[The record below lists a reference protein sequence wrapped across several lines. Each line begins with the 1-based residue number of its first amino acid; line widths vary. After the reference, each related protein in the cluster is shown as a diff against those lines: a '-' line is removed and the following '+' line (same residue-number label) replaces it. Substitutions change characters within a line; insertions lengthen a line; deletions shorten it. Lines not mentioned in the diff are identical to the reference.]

1 MPIYTIPGRQKP
13 ILVQG
18 DQMDQFWEKHPDAKL
33 QAEAGGQ
40 KYSVSKDEFGY
51 FKEDFPDYKSEI
63 ANTYYNS
70 SNQTQVKP
78 AEKQG
83 EQANEDKPGFF
94 GSMANRFAA
103 GASEAFGSAANLVN
117 KIAGSYNDAVN
128 YSKGLETN
136 SYQDNP
142 LAQVGKEAKET
153 AEEYRQAGDY
163 YNGKGFTELFKE
175 GHLLDAAGSAFLSAT
190 ESLPQS
196 LAIAMGGKLGLLAA
210 FGTTAS
216 DKYDQLKEEYP
227 EMPEWKA
234 MSNALWTGASEA
246 LTEVFGAGTI
256 GRTVKG
262 LLAKGGKK
270 EAADLVKKSF
280 LDKLAKAE
288 EKHWLIM
295 PAVSEFSEESANALS
310 EWAVD
315 KMTGVQR
322 DDNILMTMLDAG
334 MAGAM
339 GGVQFSPVIGAAKFQ
354 NNRIKNKVTKE
365 FKQASDQVSGF
376 LPDDQ
381 KAILIDGLHQYQVN
395 NDLDNAQ
402 KFVDEFAQNMG
413 ASQEQYKMIVDL
425 ARASVGYNNYVD
437 YVNDQIDQETKKRID
452 EINSLRNPEMG
463 SIVQAKMGE
472 MDNPVYIVGGTL
484 AYKDDMSI
492 DVDNSS
498 DIIYFVDANGKT
510 QQATPQSFSAL
521 VNDFPLEQAYNEAY
535 NLAKT
540 DVIQREEAGDAS
552 QFAPGQQVMTSNGV
566 AGQVQSI
573 DEEGNVIVNSN
584 GITNVYKPEDLQI
597 MQEQEQPTMQ
607 PDVQQEQAPAFPM
620 DKDGNIDFGQISDPQ
635 QFADGLKQ
643 EFGDG
648 GTAIIDQYI
657 ANEQAKLA
665 KTGKAGDP
673 IKAARDKASAQA
685 KLDFYNQVKGAMGT
699 EMGLT
704 GDQNPI
710 NPIQQGEEYQS
721 VAEFNANNGI
731 SENPIIPQNETE
743 NPIEQGTV
751 PSDTQSVDNGIVNT
765 PENPINPIDQEPAK
779 QPTTDDMVADILDG
793 ELDDQEVD
801 DYVTENKRAAQN
813 ALTVINNKKPK
824 MSTNK
829 AEYLAKR
836 AAWQQ
841 EADAAQAEVD
851 RWNEIGAK
859 IAETRKGIG
868 ADEAARILS
877 QTEPM
882 NGHELAAKMLADGSI
897 KLTHDSFKRETGGG
911 TGEARGFFGLFA
923 RPEKGGVN
931 IERAGEMLMLADLE
945 AGTNFFDQND
955 PNAGRNAIID
965 VLSEARTRGDLINYI
980 RNNREEQAR
989 REQEAQYNA
998 YAQQIMDEYH
1008 MNPDEYE
1015 AYERLSEEA
1024 AKMLTPEQQAEIDGE
1039 IYDQIMQEQADEA
1052 ERMAIFDSL
1061 NNNNGNGTT
1070 ETEGDPGTAG
1080 GVQEESNE
1088 GNEVLP
1094 GQQISDTGRGEVL
1107 DKQGNEPVSNNAGQD
1122 GGAPKS
1128 EAERIKEAESE
1139 VDQNPTDA
1147 QKEAGNNKNERRS
1160 TNDLDTFMSDAMSI
1174 SIEDAA
1180 SFPQEIRDED
1190 TISKEQKGGKRS
1202 DKVSVKVGLLDNDLY
1217 IQYKVGNLRSNRKYW
1232 ATIKI
1237 PNATNYSAGQLISR
1251 LDYVGTTTDVARLA
1265 GDAILELFNKNNL
1278 GLYNVRTQVGLR
1290 RVKEAE
1296 SKAPESNTKVEQP
1309 VQKKWSEMT
1318 MDERMK
1324 EAETNPLTKDQVKA
1338 YTGDDVIKAN
1348 ALAYINGKDDLIN
1361 SIAYLKV
1368 YEDVRNSNGGHTQ
1381 DNGTKDGTQLAQT
1394 DNAVNQTGGLG
1405 TRGTGGESAE
1415 QMDRGSRTA
1424 DVSGKRSDVQN
1435 GEGRT
1440 DTNTGAQGDSTIP
1453 VEGEPMG
1460 GSDTRSDGREGS
1472 GTDSPN
1478 GRDGKRRGSKTG
1490 GTASTDTRSRT
1501 DVSQRKGSKGNDQ
1514 PKAGRKSVKDIEA
1527 ERKNALDEFNSI
1539 LDQFVKAGKKDLSLS
1554 LAGLNNEQFEIL
1566 PKLISAGAKV
1576 GYTYIQEG
1584 IYKLA
1589 EWFPKMRSVLRTPLQ
1604 KVGFSEDE
1612 VDSFIKEMWKCNM
1625 PIDGVTRTL
1634 EEWAAI
1640 LGEENLRKEVGKTI
1654 NEKKQLQDQA
1664 ESIGVKVGDRQNIE
1678 ETLPY
1683 LLPQQRDDV
1692 MKAEVQFFDASHN
1705 DRDHGNGKGFMF
1717 TNGTGTGKTY
1727 TGLGIV
1733 KRFIKQGKG
1742 RVLIVTPSQTKVND
1756 WIKDAS
1762 NLNIDLRDLD
1772 SIAKEKG
1779 TTATTEAGDG
1789 AVITTFANFRTN
1801 KALLES
1807 TFDLVVYDESHRILE
1822 NKSGAGTTG
1831 SNQHYMITNRNERYA
1846 YDRLWEINPL
1856 KKQIEDKFQEF
1867 IDETERIKNNNP
1879 SGRDMVGLTL
1889 GRLDNNDRASY
1900 PKLAE
1905 IERQYYDLITKKET
1919 VVEPQ
1924 LREQAKQEVPKTKV
1938 VFLSATPFN
1947 TRENLEYAEGYIFS
1961 YPEED
1966 KVTAGSYRHKSPRT
1980 EFYLQHFGAGYR
1992 FRYGHIE
1999 AHTKNAEA
2007 LAKQEVD
2014 FSDYLQNE
2022 LQTMSG
2028 RVIDSEYDYSRD
2040 FPTVTLGVAER
2051 FNEAVQEIK
2060 DSDCSHAM
2068 YQLLGDYN
2076 YSSALFETLKVS
2088 CAIPR
2093 IKEHLA
2099 KGRKVVVFHRRVES
2113 KNPIVP
2119 LFTAYFESEEAM
2131 LKNSLK
2137 ERPNDVELKA
2147 ALNQLSQL
2155 KDKYKDLLDWE
2166 STLDMS
2172 MPRAQLANEFGADNV
2187 LFFSG
2192 KESTKVK
2199 NQAVDTFNDDN
2210 SGKNIIV
2217 IQEASGKEGI
2227 SLHDR
2232 TGEHQ
2237 RALITLA
2244 LPQSPITALQIEG
2257 RIYRIGNKSN
2267 AIFEYPL
2274 LGLDAEM
2281 ILFGQRFNNQVG
2293 TTENLALGSKA
2304 RNLRDSFARGV
2315 EERSGYIDPETQG
2328 FGGKDFDAPFQA
2340 EGSEYD
2346 RSVLDY
2352 YTNQKIKGRR
2362 DNREGLD
2369 YYPTPEP
2376 LGFKMVEWA
2385 DIRDGDSALEPSA
2398 GHGAIARYV
2407 PRGNGLT
2414 AVEPSSSLF
2423 AKLQIKVGGSGRK
2436 FVNNIFEQY
2445 NEINK
2450 HDVVIMNPPFGKA
2463 GSTAVKHVIKAFNHL
2478 DEGGRLVAL
2487 IPNGKTPEKLHELM
2501 GKEHKDSMFRGE
2513 ILLPDIVFENAGTKV
2528 SCRVVIFDKVGN
2540 AKLRQKA
2547 SPFKYD
2553 MSGKYDKVEDFFEDL
2568 RDVRVPERI
2577 IDRNAIL
2584 KKRAKSVESDIKE
2597 NKYIEEY
2604 EISDNGIYMKP
2615 KRLPS
2620 ISIYWDGL
2628 SEAEWESKLLVHFNR
2643 FNEWSKEKD
2652 ERQAEVG
2659 SLMKQVVAKL
2669 AGKTEDQMERDVN
2682 NVRIEAANK
2691 QAGSP
2696 SVQTEQP
2703 AAPQN
2708 DQAAYVYEK
2717 KQHTKTGDDMHM
2729 AMPKKAGSLSD
2740 DEYSRISKIA
2750 KNNGGYWNRF
2760 MKGFAFKTKE
2770 DADRFI
2776 AETMPKGNEGVSYQ
2790 KADAPGVVSAE
2801 EAILRD
2807 ALSDIIRQSGIEV
2820 IDNTE
2825 EGQRVLDEAN
2835 GDARMQAKKRALE
2848 TASLSE
2854 SSKRSLTVVS
2864 SADGAKVLKNID
2876 AAIQTLENS
2885 PTQPKT
2891 FVGDIAQ
2898 AIGATRHNSKSEYAT
2913 FETKN
2918 GRIVTIRLADHN
2930 ATVSNFDRR
2939 GELDGISIV
2948 VSPKKNE
2955 GVTNDGDAHVV
2966 EYYYDAIKLRR
2977 TDGKPLAN
2985 IVRSI
2990 KQALYSGEFN
3000 DTTGIAERQEVNA
3013 DDIRQQK
3020 VNLYYDPRF
3029 EIQSVRGEWTKGKII
3044 KRLKDIVGARTG
3056 YSFAAKRIAEFESAE
3071 ELAEHMFY
3079 HGTQFGGGRLKPSI
3093 LMSDS
3098 EIERVGGGGYGQKY
3112 WGISVS
3118 RSKRVASNF
3127 STGRGVRIYPI
3138 ILVKN
3143 ARVKEMPEL
3152 RDAADLEDHIE
3163 DLWKEGVDAVWIG
3176 DKNAGEQELCIL
3188 NPAAIVNID
3197 SADFYNNF
3205 KLGTSEN
3212 PLHVIDSNGIE
3223 KLYQDAKRYV
3233 NALEDK
3239 PRKPQK
3245 PSRFLPA
3252 KDGEIIGEMKSDE
3265 QYKQEMSEYE
3275 QKLDEYN
3282 NSDEARRFKQEDNY
3296 ASRNIRFFRTADG
3309 NAYGFTVGGKIY
3321 IDPRI
3326 ATSETPIHEYAHIWA
3341 SAIRKGNPKEWGN
3354 IVGLMKGT
3362 DIWNS
3367 VKDQYPELTSEDEIA
3382 DEVLA
3387 QYSGKQGAAKL
3398 RAELD
3403 KVANGNTNGAEKAKK
3418 AIQNIKEALNKFWNS
3433 VADFLHIKY
3442 TSAEEV
3448 ADRVMR
3454 DLLNGV
3460 NPLDMDMS
3468 EAGQSF
3474 AESLGV
3480 ADQVEFV
3487 TDKEGLQGKR
3497 ASAKGFFDRKTG
3509 KVTVVVPN
3517 HTSVGDMQ
3525 ATILHE
3531 LVGHY
3536 GLRKLFGDK
3545 FDDMM
3550 DRTFKAMPKEL
3561 RRAIAEEAISKY
3573 RGDIRTATEEYLA
3586 SIAERGV
3593 RDMKL
3598 WEKIKAGI
3606 KDFFRSVGINLTM
3619 RDEDIA
3625 YMLWR
3630 SKNRLKASD
3639 TMLEVAQKIADDAD
3653 MQSLLYRDGM
3663 GFGSML
3669 NTPKVDRNGVVEISE
3684 WLKERLKNRS
3694 AQRELYLKVRE
3705 GYQDNMIRV
3714 REWQREVERE
3724 TGHKV
3729 QDHEDFYTFKNQTSS
3744 RAQYDMQKFQAECGQ
3759 AIWDEIDKLAQKIGR
3774 PAGEGTRMIEN
3785 YEMVKHGLERNAYMR
3800 QQAIDQLQYQ
3810 ATIDI
3815 DNAKTTLKGKQLQDA
3830 IDKINAKLNNEVAKY
3845 DNKDYS
3851 GLTALSNEILGS
3863 DKMDEAALSKWV
3875 DDFEKQYDT
3884 MPLWKAI
3891 REANNRTLQQ
3901 QLRTGLISKETYDKI
3916 SGMYK
3921 FYIPLKDWD
3930 GTRAQDLYEYENGD
3944 RDIIQNPLKH
3954 AKGRTTRA
3962 GNVLA
3967 NIASAYESATIL
3979 GYKNL
3984 ANQRL
3989 LNFVRNSGTQSAV
4002 ASEQWFIK
4010 SYDAQGNEYWQPAY
4024 ASGFN
4029 EDPDH
4034 NAKVIADFE
4043 ADMKQKQEQG
4053 LAKTVHEVAKL
4064 GVPVK
4069 AWQEQQH
4076 IVKVKEGGVDKT
4088 VYFLGDPRVSQA
4100 VNGLNNRNY
4109 DMWLIRQANNVR
4121 KFMMLNYTSRNVT
4134 FILRN
4139 LLRDISYV
4147 PTMSYVKYGWDFT
4160 QKYVKW
4166 LPKAMKDLAKAEYGG
4181 KADPEVENFYKN
4193 GGATGYLDSIGYERY
4208 KKEIDSL
4215 IKASEGKDRLKYLKK
4230 IFAAVGM
4237 HVERVNNIVENANR
4251 YAVYRAAKESG
4262 FSELKA
4268 IEAAKEASVNFN
4280 RRGSGQY
4287 GGAIAQNAYFFFN
4300 AAIQGTQNFGSAVA
4314 NNKVR
4319 ALKALGFWFALGVM
4333 FRSLSGLFG
4342 DDDDEYNQ
4350 LPDYVRQNNLVIPL
4364 WKGQYLSIPLSIEI
4378 RAVYGL
4384 GDMIAQAFQGG
4395 YDDNKMGFVSDAL
4408 LKLMDFA
4415 PISIEM
4421 PQGRRTSEEMAQSIM
4436 KNFVPDAAKP
4446 VYDVIF
4452 TNENFYGKRI
4462 TGRNEYNI
4470 YIPEW
4475 QKASFGTSKALI
4487 EASKKLNEATGGDYA
4502 TKGWA
4507 DGLLTNPAVAEYLF
4521 EQYLGGVGKA
4531 FGQAYKTVEAAVTGD
4546 KVYSRNIPIV
4556 SGLTYSTENMVPKD
4570 NTSKRYNNYID
4581 DFNEAQSRYKQ
4592 YQKGVANGEAT
4603 SEQFTN
4609 FVNSPEFMRYQIIGA
4624 YKKQVDGINDMRKAL
4639 DPDDPMNETLAKYA
4653 LETKRQMIERLKEME
4668 E

>member
-18 DQMDQFWEKHPDAKL
+18 DQMDQFWERHPDAKL

-40 KYSVSKDEFGY
+40 KYSVSKDEYSY
-51 FKEDFPDYKSEI
+51 FKKDFPDFKSEI
-63 ANTYYNS
+63 SNTYYNGS
-70 SNQTQVKP
+70 YQPQVKSDDQNEQIEDNDSNAFTNAVGHVAGTMIKNAIP
-78 AEKQG
+78 ATRIV
-83 EQANEDKPGFF
+83 EQATGEPIYKTALSYGKDLGTRMAGGALNTLGGAYNFLDKGVKALEKM
-94 GSMANRFAA
+94 GL
-103 GASEAFGSAANLVN
+103 ASRGGAFGDTGEWLKQLGQGLVD
-117 KIAGSYNDAVN
+117 KSD
-128 YSKGLETN
+128 
-136 SYQDNP
+136 
-142 LAQVGKEAKET
+142 
-153 AEEYRQAGDY
+153 R
-163 YNGKGFTELFKE
+163 YNGKDYEKLIDEKDYTGALGQIMLQGSESAIPSAVAMLT
-175 GHLLDAAGSAFLSAT
+175 GGAGLAT
-190 ESLPQS
+190 MG
-196 LAIAMGGKLGLLAA
+196 IAS
-210 FGTTAS
+210 AS
-216 DKYDQLKEEYP
+216 DKFDEIRSEYP
-227 EMPEWKA
+227 DVPLTQAIPNALLTGLYEYATEKIGADLFTGALKNTSRAGLKKLGEKLEEGFNKTIRQFMEKHSILGSISEEA
-234 MSNALWTGASEA
+234 VEEMSNAAAEYITDVATGVVEKADPKEFASKVSEA
-246 LTEVFGAGTI
+246 GI
-256 GRTVKG
+256 Y
-262 LLAKGGKK
+262 
-270 EAADLVKKSF
+270 
-280 LDKLAKAE
+280 
-288 EKHWLIM
+288 
-295 PAVSEFSEESANALS
+295 
-310 EWAVD
+310 
-315 KMTGVQR
+315 
-322 DDNILMTMLDAG
+322 
-334 MAGAM
+334 
-339 GGVQFSPVIGAAKFQ
+339 GAAGGAYFAPVAAGVKFMGK
-354 NNRIKNKVTKE
+354 RKRNKIVDVYNT
-365 FKQASDQVSGF
+365 ASKDASGF
-376 LPDDQ
+376 LSDND
-381 KAILIDGLHQYQVN
+381 KAALLDGVYRFQQNGDYANLQSFVN
-395 NDLDNAQ
+395 S
-402 KFVDEFAQNMG
+402 FAQSRGLNENQYAIVERLAV
-413 ASQEQYKMIVDL
+413 ASIP
-425 ARASVGYNNYVD
+425 YNNYVD
-437 YVNDQIDQETKKRID
+437 YVGSQIEEEAKERIND
-452 EINSLRNPEMG
+452 INRLSNLDTGTMMTARL
-463 SIVQAKMGE
+463 GE
-472 MDNPVYIVGGTL
+472 NTDPVYVTGGVLVTN
-484 AYKDDMSI
+484 DDGTI
-492 DVDNSS
+492 NRDESS
-498 DIIYFVDANGKT
+498 DIVYFVGSDGKV
-510 QQATPQSFSAL
+510 QQATPDSFTEIVSNWSLGAMY
-521 VNDFPLEQAYNEAY
+521 DEAY
-535 NLAKT
+535 SNARHTVL
-540 DVIQREEAGDAS
+540 QEEATETS

-584 GITNVYKPEDLQI
+584 GITNVYKPEDLQV
-597 MQEQEQPTMQ
+597 MQEQAQPTMQ
-607 PDVQQEQAPAFPM
+607 PDVQQEQAPSYPV

-657 ANEQAKLA
+657 TNEQAKLA
-665 KTGKAGDP
+665 KTSKAGDP

-710 NPIQQGEEYQS
+710 NPIPQGEEYQS

-731 SENPIIPQNETE
+731 SDNPIIPQNETE
-743 NPIEQGTV
+743 NPIEQGAI

-765 PENPINPIDQEPAK
+765 PENPTNPIEKEPAK

-801 DYVTENKRAAQN
+801 DYVAENKRAARN

-841 EADAAQAEVD
+841 EVDAAQAEVD
-851 RWNEIGAK
+851 RWNDIGAK

-1008 MNPDEYE
+1008 MSPDEYE

-1024 AKMLTPEQQAEIDGE
+1024 AKMLTPDQQAEIDGE

-1061 NNNNGNGTT
+1061 NNNNENGTT

-1080 GVQEESNE
+1080 GVQEESNG

-1094 GQQISDTGRGEVL
+1094 GQQVSDPGRGEVL
-1107 DKQGNEPVSNNAGQD
+1107 DKQGDEPVSNNAGQD
-1122 GGAPKS
+1122 GGASKS
-1128 EAERIKEAESE
+1128 EAERIKEAEKE

-1147 QKEAGNNKNERRS
+1147 QKEAGNFKKGHVS
-1160 TNDLDTFMSDAMSI
+1160 IKGFDI
-1174 SIEDAA
+1174 SIENPAGSIRSGVDA
-1180 SFPQEIRDED
+1180 D
-1190 TISKEQKGGKRS
+1190 GKRWENKMNNTYGYFKGTQS
-1202 DKVSVKVGLLDNDLY
+1202 IDGDHIDVYLSNDMDSWSGENVY
-1217 IQYKVGNLRSNRKYW
+1217 VIDQYKPDGSFDEHKVMFGFDNANNALSNFLANYEKGWGDTRRFDVTPVSIDEFKKWIDSSHRKTKPFAEYSS
-1232 ATIKI
+1232 IKGK
-1237 PNATNYSAGQLISR
+1237 PS
-1251 LDYVGTTTDVARLA
+1251 V
-1265 GDAILELFNKNNL
+1265 E
-1278 GLYNVRTQVGLR
+1278 
-1290 RVKEAE
+1290 
-1296 SKAPESNTKVEQP
+1296 EQP

-1440 DTNTGAQGDSTIP
+1440 DTNAGAQGDSTIP
-1453 VEGEPMG
+1453 VEGEPVV
-1460 GSDTRSDGREGS
+1460 GSDTGSDGREGS
-1472 GTDSPN
+1472 GTDSAN

-1490 GTASTDTRSRT
+1490 GTASTDTRSRS

-1514 PKAGRKSVKDIEA
+1514 PKTGRKSVKDIEA

-1589 EWFPKMRSVLRTPLQ
+1589 EWFPKMKSVLRAPLQ

-1625 PIDGVTRTL
+1625 PIDGVTHTL

-1664 ESIGVKVGDRQNIE
+1664 ESIEVKVGDRQNIE

-1756 WIKDAS
+1756 WIKDAA

-1905 IERQYYDLITKKET
+1905 IERQYYDLTTKKET
-1919 VVEPQ
+1919 VVDPQ
-1924 LREQAKQEVPKTKV
+1924 LHEQAKQEVPKTKV

-1966 KVTAGSYRHKSPRT
+1966 KVTAGSYRHKNPRT

-2328 FGGKDFDAPFQA
+2328 FGGKDFDAPFQT
-2340 EGSEYD
+2340 EVSEYD

-2528 SCRVVIFDKVGN
+2528 SCRVAIFDKVGN

-2604 EISDNGIYMKP
+2604 EISDKGIYVSP
-2615 KRLPS
+2615 KRLPF
-2620 ISIYWDGL
+2620 ISIYWDRL
-2628 SEAEWESKLLVHFNR
+2628 SEAEWESKLLEHFNR
-2643 FNEWSKEKD
+2643 FNEWSNEKD

-2717 KQHTKTGDDMHM
+2717 KQHTKTGNDMHM

-2807 ALSDIIRQSGIEV
+2807 ALTDIIRQSGIEV

-2825 EGQRVLDEAN
+2825 EGQRMLDEAN
-2835 GDARMQAKKRALE
+2835 GDARMQAKRRALE
-2848 TASLSE
+2848 TVSVT
-2854 SSKRSLTVVS
+2854 SKKEHQPTVVS
-2864 SADGAKVLKNID
+2864 SADGANVLKKLDETREKYDNISNR
-2876 AAIQTLENS
+2876 IN
-2885 PTQPKT
+2885 T
-2891 FVGDIAQ
+2891 FIGDVAK
-2898 AIGATRHNSKSEYAT
+2898 ALGATRHNSKSEYAT

-2918 GRIVTIRLADHN
+2918 GRVVTIRLADHN

-2955 GVTNDGDAHVV
+2955 GVMNDGDAHVV

-2977 TDGKPLAN
+2977 ADGKPLAD

-3020 VNLYYDPRF
+3020 VYHGSGADFNAFDSSHMG
-3029 EIQSVRGEWTKGKII
+3029 EGEGNQSYGWGTYVTEVEDIARKYAKMNKSTLRKMKLESDIR
-3044 KRLKDIVGARTG
+3044 RLKESLPFRKGE
-3056 YSFAAKRIAEFESAE
+3056 AKREGEE
-3071 ELAEHMFY
+3071 ELK
-3079 HGTQFGGGRLKPSI
+3079 Q
-3093 LMSDS
+3093 
-3098 EIERVGGGGYGQKY
+3098 
-3112 WGISVS
+3112 
-3118 RSKRVASNF
+3118 
-3127 STGRGVRIYPI
+3127 
-3138 ILVKN
+3138 
-3143 ARVKEMPEL
+3143 
-3152 RDAADLEDHIE
+3152 
-3163 DLWKEGVDAVWIG
+3163 
-3176 DKNAGEQELCIL
+3176 
-3188 NPAAIVNID
+3188 
-3197 SADFYNNF
+3197 
-3205 KLGTSEN
+3205 
-3212 PLHVIDSNGIE
+3212 
-3223 KLYQDAKRYV
+3223 
-3233 NALEDK
+3233 LEDK
-3239 PRKPQK
+3239 LSK
-3245 PSRFLPA
+3245 FN
-3252 KDGEIIGEMKSDE
+3252 DGWSSVLYTVEIPD
-3265 QYKQEMSEYE
+3265 
-3275 QKLDEYN
+3275 N
-3282 NSDEARRFKQEDNY
+3282 NGDNY
-3296 ASRNIRFFRTADG
+3296 LNWEDSPITHDQFKRWYEAMKILGEEDSFFNPSKLSKEPFNFYAGYHIAYLGRKHSPEDVSKALSKAGFTGISYPAQYRSGGRNDGKRNYVIFNDSDAKITDKVRFFRTQSG
-3309 NAYGFTVGGKIY
+3309 EAYGYTVNGKIY

-3341 SAIRKGNPKEWGN
+3341 SAIRKSNPKEWGN

-3387 QYSGKQGAAKL
+3387 QYSGKRGAAKL

-3403 KVANGNTNGAEKAKK
+3403 KVANGNTNGVEKAKK

-3448 ADRVMR
+3448 ADRVMK

-3460 NPLDMDMS
+3460 NPMDMDIT
-3468 EAGQSF
+3468 EAGKSF

-3509 KVTVVVPN
+3509 KVTVIVPN

-3606 KDFFRSVGINLTM
+3606 KDFFRSIGINITM

-3625 YMLWR
+3625 YMLWK

-3639 TMLEVAQKIADDAD
+3639 TMLEVAQKIADNAD

-3724 TGHKV
+3724 TGHKI

-3759 AIWDEIDKLAQKIGR
+3759 VIWDEIDKLAQKIGK

-3785 YEMVKHGLERNAYMR
+3785 YEMVKHGLERNEYMR

-3815 DNAKTTLKGKQLQDA
+3815 DNAKAKLKGKQLQDA
-3830 IDKINAKLNNEVAKY
+3830 IDKITAKLNNEVAKY
-3845 DNKDYS
+3845 ENKDYS

-3875 DDFEKQYDT
+3875 DDFEKQYNT

-3891 REANNRTLQQ
+3891 REATNRTLQQ

-4208 KKEIDSL
+4208 KKEIDGL

-4319 ALKALGFWFALGVM
+4319 ALKALGFWFALGVA

-4408 LKLMDFA
+4408 LKLMDLA
-4415 PISIEM
+4415 PISIEI

-4462 TGRNEYNI
+4462 TGRNEYNT

-4531 FGQAYKTVEAAVTGD
+4531 FGQAYKTVEAVATGD

>member
-18 DQMDQFWEKHPDAKL
+18 DQMDQFWERHSDAKL
-33 QAEAGGQ
+33 QAEAGGK
-40 KYSVSKDEFGY
+40 KYSVSKDEFNY
-51 FKEDFPDYKSEI
+51 FKEDFPDFKSEI
-63 ANTYYNS
+63 SNTFYNGS
-70 SNQTQVKP
+70 YQPQIKADDQNGQMEDGNSNAFTDAVGHVAGTMIKNAIP
-78 AEKQG
+78 ASRIV
-83 EQANEDKPGFF
+83 EQATGEPIYKTALSYGKDLGTRMAGGALNTLGGAYNFLDKGVKALEKM
-94 GSMANRFAA
+94 GL
-103 GASEAFGSAANLVN
+103 ASRGGAFGDTGAWLKQLGQGLVD
-117 KIAGSYNDAVN
+117 KSD
-128 YSKGLETN
+128 
-136 SYQDNP
+136 
-142 LAQVGKEAKET
+142 
-153 AEEYRQAGDY
+153 R
-163 YNGKGFTELFKE
+163 YNGKDYEKLIDEKDYTGALGQIMLQGSESTIPSAVAMLT
-175 GHLLDAAGSAFLSAT
+175 GGAGLAT
-190 ESLPQS
+190 MG
-196 LAIAMGGKLGLLAA
+196 IAS
-210 FGTTAS
+210 AS
-216 DKYDQLKEEYP
+216 DKFDEIRSEYP
-227 EMPEWKA
+227 DVPLTQAIPNALMTGLYEYATEKIGADLFTGALKNTSRAGLKKLGEKLEEGFNKTIRKFMEKHSILGSISEEA
-234 MSNALWTGASEA
+234 VEEMSNAAAEYITDVATGVVEKADPAEFASKVSEA
-246 LTEVFGAGTI
+246 GI
-256 GRTVKG
+256 Y
-262 LLAKGGKK
+262 
-270 EAADLVKKSF
+270 
-280 LDKLAKAE
+280 
-288 EKHWLIM
+288 
-295 PAVSEFSEESANALS
+295 
-310 EWAVD
+310 
-315 KMTGVQR
+315 
-322 DDNILMTMLDAG
+322 
-334 MAGAM
+334 
-339 GGVQFSPVIGAAKFQ
+339 GAAGGAYFAPVAAGVKFMGK
-354 NNRIKNKVTKE
+354 RKRNKIVDAYNT
-365 FKQASDQVSGF
+365 ASKDASGF
-376 LPDDQ
+376 LSDND
-381 KAILIDGLHQYQVN
+381 KAALLDGVYRFQQNGDYANLQSFVN
-395 NDLDNAQ
+395 S
-402 KFVDEFAQNMG
+402 FAQSRGLNENQYAIVERLAV
-413 ASQEQYKMIVDL
+413 ASIP
-425 ARASVGYNNYVD
+425 YNNYVD
-437 YVNDQIDQETKKRID
+437 YVGSQIEEEAKDRIND
-452 EINSLRNPEMG
+452 INRLSNLDTGTMMTARL
-463 SIVQAKMGE
+463 GE
-472 MDNPVYIVGGTL
+472 NTDPVYVTGGVLVTN
-484 AYKDDMSI
+484 DDGTI
-492 DVDNSS
+492 NRDESS
-498 DIIYFVDANGKT
+498 DIVYFVGSDGKV
-510 QQATPQSFSAL
+510 QQATPDSFTEIVSNWSLGAMY
-521 VNDFPLEQAYNEAY
+521 DEAY
-535 NLAKT
+535 SNARHTVL
-540 DVIQREEAGDAS
+540 QEEASETS

-597 MQEQEQPTMQ
+597 MQEQAQPTMQ

-643 EFGDG
+643 EFGDA
-648 GTAIIDQYI
+648 GTAIVDQYI

-665 KTGKAGDP
+665 KTSKAGDP

-704 GDQNPI
+704 GDKNPI

-731 SENPIIPQNETE
+731 SDNPINPINQTE
-743 NPIEQGTV
+743 NPIEQEAV
-751 PSDTQSVDNGIVNT
+751 PGDTQSVDNGIENA
-765 PENPINPIDQEPAK
+765 PENPTNPTEQEPAK

-801 DYVTENKRAAQN
+801 DYVAENKRAAQN
-813 ALTVINNKKPK
+813 ALMVINNKKPK
-824 MSTNK
+824 MLTNK

-1008 MNPDEYE
+1008 MSPDEYE

-1024 AKMLTPEQQAEIDGE
+1024 ARMMTPEQQSEIDGE

-1061 NNNNGNGTT
+1061 NNNKENGTT
-1070 ETEGDPGTAG
+1070 ETEGDSGTAG
-1080 GVQEESNE
+1080 SLQEESNG

-1094 GQQISDTGRGEVL
+1094 GQQVSDTGRGEFL
-1107 DKQGNEPVSNNAGQD
+1107 DKQGDEPVSDNAGQD
-1122 GGAPKS
+1122 GGTPKS

-1147 QKEAGNNKNERRS
+1147 QKEAGNYKKGHVS
-1160 TNDLDTFMSDAMSI
+1160 IKGFDI
-1174 SIEDAA
+1174 SIENPAGSIRSGVDA
-1180 SFPQEIRDED
+1180 
-1190 TISKEQKGGKRS
+1190 GGKRWENKMNNTYGYFKGTQS
-1202 DKVSVKVGLLDNDLY
+1202 VDGDHIDVYLSNDMDSWSGENVYVIDQYNPDGSFDEHKVMFGFDNADEAL
-1217 IQYKVGNLRSNRKYW
+1217 NNFL
-1232 ATIKI
+1232 A
-1237 PNATNYSAGQLISR
+1237 NYEKGWGDTRR
-1251 LDYVGTTTDVARLA
+1251 LDVTPISMDG
-1265 GDAILELFNKNNL
+1265 F
-1278 GLYNVRTQVGLR
+1278 
-1290 RVKEAE
+1290 KEWIDSSHRKTKPFAE
-1296 SKAPESNTKVEQP
+1296 YSSIKGKPSVEEQP

-1324 EAETNPLTKDQVKA
+1324 EAETNPLTKEQVEA

-1405 TRGTGGESAE
+1405 TRRTGGESAE
-1415 QMDRGSRTA
+1415 QMDRGSRTT
-1424 DVSGKRSDVQN
+1424 DVSGKRTDVQN

-1440 DTNTGAQGDSTIP
+1440 DTNAGAQGDSTIP
-1453 VEGEPMG
+1453 VEGKPVG

-1472 GTDSPN
+1472 STDSSN

-1490 GTASTDTRSRT
+1490 GTASTDTRSRA

-1514 PKAGRKSVKDIEA
+1514 PKTGRKSVKDIEA

-1589 EWFPKMRSVLRTPLQ
+1589 EWFPKMKSVLRTPLQ

-1625 PIDGVTRTL
+1625 PIDGVTHTL

-1664 ESIGVKVGDRQNIE
+1664 ESIEVKVGDRQNIE

-1762 NLNIDLRDLD
+1762 NLNINLRDLD

-1867 IDETERIKNNNP
+1867 IDEAERIKNNNP
-1879 SGRDMVGLTL
+1879 SGSDMVGLTL

-1905 IERQYYDLITKKET
+1905 IERQYYDLLTKKET
-1919 VVEPQ
+1919 VVDPQ
-1924 LREQAKQEVPKTKV
+1924 LREQAKQEVSKTKV

-1966 KVTAGSYRHKSPRT
+1966 KVTAGSYRHKNPRT

-2060 DSDCSHAM
+2060 DSDCNHAM

-2088 CAIPR
+2088 CATPR

-2099 KGRKVVVFHRRVES
+2099 KGRKVIVFHRRVES

-2352 YTNQKIKGRR
+2352 YTNQKIRGRR

-2385 DIRDGDSALEPSA
+2385 DIREGDSALEPSA

-2407 PRGNGLT
+2407 PRGNSLT

-2445 NEINK
+2445 NEVNK
-2450 HDVVIMNPPFGKA
+2450 HDVVVMNPPFGKA
-2463 GSTAVKHVIKAFNHL
+2463 GFTAVQHVLKAFRHL
-2478 DEGGRLVAL
+2478 DEGGRLVAIVPKARTANNL
-2487 IPNGKTPEKLHELM
+2487 EDHM
-2501 GKEHKDSMFRGE
+2501 AHFHKDSLFRGE
-2513 ILLPDIVFENAGTKV
+2513 IILPDVVFENAGTKV
-2528 SCRVVIFDKVGN
+2528 RCRVVIFDKVGN
-2540 AKLRQKA
+2540 AKLRQKV

-2553 MSGKYDKVEDFFEDL
+2553 MSGKYDKVEDFFEEL

-2584 KKRAKSVESDIKE
+2584 KKRAKSVEADIKE

-2604 EISDNGIYMKP
+2604 EISDKGIYVSP
-2615 KRLPS
+2615 KRLPF
-2620 ISIYWDGL
+2620 INIYWDGL
-2628 SEAEWESKLLVHFNR
+2628 SEAAWESKLLEHFNR
-2643 FNEWSKEKD
+2643 FNEWSNEKD

-2708 DQAAYVYEK
+2708 DQSAYVYEK

-2776 AETMPKGNEGVSYQ
+2776 AETTPNENDILYREEDNVSNNDPSVDDIISRA
-2790 KADAPGVVSAE
+2790 KADGTYMKAPNGKPSNLTPRQWAQVRTKAFKDWFGDWELASKVLHVVP
-2801 EAILRD
+2801 
-2807 ALSDIIRQSGIEV
+2807 ALKEHGF
-2820 IDNTE
+2820 NNF
-2825 EGQRVLDEAN
+2825 DEA
-2835 GDARMQAKKRALE
+2835 RSWAKEHIVRTLTNDE
-2848 TASLSE
+2848 TGGKGEIRISNTAVAKFLSE
-2854 SSKRSLTVVS
+2854 SSVAKSDSRDVHLSVLKVLPDVIRDSVDAEQHPDYKKGDGGKRS
-2864 SADGAKVLKNID
+2864 
-2876 AAIQTLENS
+2876 
-2885 PTQPKT
+2885 
-2891 FVGDIAQ
+2891 
-2898 AIGATRHNSKSEYAT
+2898 
-2913 FETKN
+2913 
-2918 GRIVTIRLADHN
+2918 
-2930 ATVSNFDRR
+2930 
-2939 GELDGISIV
+2939 
-2948 VSPKKNE
+2948 
-2955 GVTNDGDAHVV
+2955 V
-2966 EYYYDAIKLRR
+2966 E
-2977 TDGKPLAN
+2977 
-2985 IVRSI
+2985 
-2990 KQALYSGEFN
+2990 
-3000 DTTGIAERQEVNA
+3000 
-3013 DDIRQQK
+3013 
-3020 VNLYYDPRF
+3020 
-3029 EIQSVRGEWTKGKII
+3029 
-3044 KRLKDIVGARTG
+3044 
-3056 YSFAAKRIAEFESAE
+3056 
-3071 ELAEHMFY
+3071 
-3079 HGTQFGGGRLKPSI
+3079 
-3093 LMSDS
+3093 
-3098 EIERVGGGGYGQKY
+3098 
-3112 WGISVS
+3112 
-3118 RSKRVASNF
+3118 
-3127 STGRGVRIYPI
+3127 
-3138 ILVKN
+3138 
-3143 ARVKEMPEL
+3143 
-3152 RDAADLEDHIE
+3152 
-3163 DLWKEGVDAVWIG
+3163 
-3176 DKNAGEQELCIL
+3176 
-3188 NPAAIVNID
+3188 
-3197 SADFYNNF
+3197 
-3205 KLGTSEN
+3205 
-3212 PLHVIDSNGIE
+3212 
-3223 KLYQDAKRYV
+3223 
-3233 NALEDK
+3233 
-3239 PRKPQK
+3239 
-3245 PSRFLPA
+3245 
-3252 KDGEIIGEMKSDE
+3252 
-3265 QYKQEMSEYE
+3265 
-3275 QKLDEYN
+3275 
-3282 NSDEARRFKQEDNY
+3282 
-3296 ASRNIRFFRTADG
+3296 
-3309 NAYGFTVGGKIY
+3309 
-3321 IDPRI
+3321 
-3326 ATSETPIHEYAHIWA
+3326 
-3341 SAIRKGNPKEWGN
+3341 
-3354 IVGLMKGT
+3354 
-3362 DIWNS
+3362 
-3367 VKDQYPELTSEDEIA
+3367 
-3382 DEVLA
+3382 
-3387 QYSGKQGAAKL
+3387 
-3398 RAELD
+3398 
-3403 KVANGNTNGAEKAKK
+3403 
-3418 AIQNIKEALNKFWNS
+3418 
-3433 VADFLHIKY
+3433 
-3442 TSAEEV
+3442 
-3448 ADRVMR
+3448 
-3454 DLLNGV
+3454 NGV
-3460 NPLDMDMS
+3460 NNDVIMHRLYGAVSLNDKIYRVKITLKENVRTKETPKAYSYEATKIELLAGQHGDVAMTSPRNSNNSITAANLLQNVEKSYGNGTKLLDSSKVVDENGEPIVVKHVTDSDFTEFSNEKLGENTDLNAADENWAKTAHLGFWFNDQISKEQTMQSKEMSLFLNIRNPYKTRSIQSLANELEGITPEEYIENITDMEYDGIILKDEEFGGTSYVVFEPTQVKSATDNIGTFDATSPDIRYRSEEPLKNDDRMNESEHMI

-3480 ADQVEFV
+3480 AYQVEFV
-3487 TDKEGLQGKR
+3487 TNKEGLQGKR

-3517 HTSVGDMQ
+3517 HTSIGDMQ

-3573 RGDIRTATEEYLA
+3573 RGDVRTATEEYVA

-3593 RDMKL
+3593 RDMKM

-3606 KDFFRSVGINLTM
+3606 KDFFRSIGINLTM

-3639 TMLEVAQKIADDAD
+3639 TMLEVAQKIADNAD

-3744 RAQYDMQKFQAECGQ
+3744 RAQFDMQKFQAECGQ
-3759 AIWDEIDKLAQKIGR
+3759 AIWDEIDKLAQKIGK

-3785 YEMVKHGLERNAYMR
+3785 YEMVKHGLERNEYMR

-3815 DNAKTTLKGKQLQDA
+3815 DNAKATLKGKQLQDA
-3830 IDKINAKLNNEVAKY
+3830 IDKITAKLNNEVAKY

-3851 GLTALSNEILGS
+3851 GLTALSKEILGS

-3875 DDFEKQYDT
+3875 DDFEKQYNT

-3891 REANNRTLQQ
+3891 REATNRTLQQ

-4230 IFAAVGM
+4230 IFAAVGI

-4319 ALKALGFWFALGVM
+4319 ALKVLGFWFALGVA

-4408 LKLMDFA
+4408 LKLMDLA

-4462 TGRNEYNI
+4462 TGRNEYNT

-4531 FGQAYKTVEAAVTGD
+4531 FGQAYKTVEAVATGD

-4570 NTSKRYNNYID
+4570 NTSKRYSNYID